1 MLGIALFSTSCTQ
14 QQPVAGSCEAPAMIR
29 EASPAEIRQFFASQ
43 GLRVVSF
50 LGYSGAGYE
59 NADAMLEQVDRV
71 LQRLDVKTT
80 IINTGATSEGIGAVY
95 DAAKQRGFKT
105 SGIVSSQAKKESVP
119 LAQCVDYTFYV
130 SDDTWGGYDQQ
141 THKLSPTSEAMV
153 TVSDELIAIGGG
165 DIARDEL
172 IEAQRLGKK
181 IAFVPADMNHQAAK
195 EKAKKKGQAVPTDFR
210 GSAHESLSK

>member
-1 MLGIALFSTSCTQ
+1 
-14 QQPVAGSCEAPAMIR
+14 
-29 EASPAEIRQFFASQ
+29 
-43 GLRVVSF
+43 LRVVSF

-71 LQRLDVKTT
+71 LQRLDVEKT
-80 IINTGATSEGIGAVY
+80 IINIGATAEGIGAVY
-95 DAAKQRGFKT
+95 DAAKRRGFKT
-105 SGIVSSQAKKESVP
+105 SGIVSSQAKKENVP

-130 SDDTWGGYDQQ
+130 SDDTWGGYDER

-153 TVSDELIAIGGG
+153 TVSDELVAIGGG

-181 IAFVPADMNHQAAK
+181 VAFVPADMNHQAAK
-195 EKAKKKGQAVPTDFR
+195 EKAKKKGQAEPTDFR